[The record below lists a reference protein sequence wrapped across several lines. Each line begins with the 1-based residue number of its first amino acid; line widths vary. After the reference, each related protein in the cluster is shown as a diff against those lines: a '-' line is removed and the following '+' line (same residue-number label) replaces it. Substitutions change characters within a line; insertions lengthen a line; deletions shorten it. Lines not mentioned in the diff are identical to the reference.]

1 MDYEFKCEESNFKTS
16 RKMTLRQER
25 IYENI
30 NMQIIE
36 NIDILEFM
44 KIKNLISS
52 KEIIKEKELPQTGKD
67 ICNTYNQQK
76 DNIHHV

>member
-1 MDYEFKCEESNFKTS
+1 
-16 RKMTLRQER
+16 
-25 IYENI
+25 
-30 NMQIIE
+30 
-36 NIDILEFM
+36 M

-67 ICNTYNQQK
+67 ICNTDNQQK

>member
-1 MDYEFKCEESNFKTS
+1 
-16 RKMTLRQER
+16 
-25 IYENI
+25 
-30 NMQIIE
+30 MQITE

-44 KIKNLISS
+44 KIKNLILS
-52 KEIIKEKELPQTGKD
+52 KEIIKEKELPQARND

>member
-1 MDYEFKCEESNFKTS
+1 
-16 RKMTLRQER
+16 
-25 IYENI
+25 
-30 NMQIIE
+30 MQIIE